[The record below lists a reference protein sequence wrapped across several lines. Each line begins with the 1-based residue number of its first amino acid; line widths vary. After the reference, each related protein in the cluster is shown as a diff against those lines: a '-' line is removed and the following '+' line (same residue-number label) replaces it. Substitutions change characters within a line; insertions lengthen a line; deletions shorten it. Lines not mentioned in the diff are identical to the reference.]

1 MATSFIKTLP
11 CHCHYFEQATTVQT
25 CSLPT
30 QDGIIIHLFAETLLE
45 TYLITNLLCKNLY
58 VCIYIQNGSL
68 WYCVPLTS
76 SNCNYSF
83 MGMKSK
89 NTQVGSLVHSKFKF
103 RPCKFLIPISIK
115 YKYISFRSVINSFT
129 VSCSNS
135 CFALIFDYFFFIFC
149 RLCYESDSV
158 LRLIHIYIRQ
168 SVNVSKCRVYTL
180 YIKYCLIFN
189 GIFNGIFLKFL
200 DVCFLIR

>member
-1 MATSFIKTLP
+1 MQPTNSGWYYYSPVRRNALRNISYNEL
-11 CHCHYFEQATTVQT
+11 TVQE
-25 CSLPT
+25 S
-30 QDGIIIHLFAETLLE
+30 
-45 TYLITNLLCKNLY
+45 
-58 VCIYIQNGSL
+58 VCVYIYSNGSL

-83 MGMKSK
+83 MGIKSK

-135 CFALIFDYFFFIFC
+135 YFALIFDYFFF
-149 RLCYESDSV
+149 SV
-158 LRLIHIYIRQ
+158 FVVSVMKATVFWDLYIYTFASPFIW
-168 SVNVSKCRVYTL
+168 VNVVFTL
-180 YIKYCLIFN
+180 FILNIVS
-189 GIFNGIFLKFL
+189 FLMEFL
-200 DVCFLIR
+200 MEYF